1 MDGKPA
7 PIPADEIRQL
17 VELPRG
23 EFEALV
29 AGLYRA
35 LGHTAQCT
43 GEKSESGVH
52 IVVRAR
58 SGEKWIVQCRQWRG
72 AVGELVVRDF
82 FATMQ
87 REQAAQGAIIT
98 TASFTAKA
106 REWARGKPIHLYDG
120 PDFVRAMKRIHERRV
135 ASNSSHG

>member
-1 MDGKPA
+1 MNGKLTPV
-7 PIPADEIRQL
+7 PADEIRHL

-43 GEKSESGVH
+43 GEKSEGGVH
-52 IVVRAR
+52 VVVRAR
-58 SGEKWIVQCRQWRG
+58 SGDKWIVQCRQWRG

-82 FATMQ
+82 FMLMQ

-106 REWARGKPIHLYDG
+106 REWAKGKPIHLYDG
-120 PDFVRAMKRIHERRV
+120 PEFIRAMKRIQERR
-135 ASNSSHG
+135 APSNPSHG